1 VYIVITIKSN
11 DEHFHDNDSEYY
23 DSDSD
28 DDGYDDSEK

>member
-1 VYIVITIKSN
+1 VYIAITIKGN